1 MAILLVV
8 ALWPWIII
16 INRLSG
22 DIFEALQILK
32 NGYCNGHI
40 WASKQ
45 AGAHFA
51 LYLEELANL
60 KLDDDIPDL
69 KQFTK

>member
-1 MAILLVV
+1 MALRPWLV
-8 ALWPWIII
+8 I

-32 NGYCNGHI
+32 NDYRNGHI

-45 AGAHFA
+45 AEAHFA
-51 LYLEELANL
+51 LYLEELANP
-60 KLDDDIPDL
+60 KLDDDMPDL
-69 KQFTK
+69 EQFTK

>member
-1 MAILLVV
+1 MATSCH
-8 ALWPWIII
+8 
-16 INRLSG
+16 NRLSG

-32 NGYCNGHI
+32 SGYQNECI

-60 KLDDDIPDL
+60 ELDGDMPDL
-69 KQFTK
+69 DQFTR